1 MTFKPGEGRPPINL
15 SESEIRYA
23 MANTQSAA
31 AAARF
36 LNVSYESFR
45 KYAKKY
51 IDSSSGKSLFDLHKN
66 PSGTGISK
74 APTIRKNGLYGLN
87 DILEG
92 KYPNYNKNKLKDRLL
107 RSGEFEE
114 QCACCGFDERRI
126 TDYTVPLRLDWMDGD
141 KTNHKRENLQFLCLN
156 CYYLQVEN
164 PLGGRPSTNNMHP

>member
-23 MANTQSAA
+23 MANTQSAT

-51 IDSSSGKSLFDLHKN
+51 KDSATDKTLFDLHKN
-66 PSGTGISK
+66 ASGKGIRK
-74 APTIRKNGLYGLN
+74 APTIRRNGRYGIN

-92 KYPNYNKNKLKDRLL
+92 KHPNYDKKKLKERLL

-114 QCACCGFDERRI
+114 KCACCGFEERRI
-126 TDYTVPLRLDWMDGD
+126 TDYTVPLRLDWKDED
-141 KTNHKRENLQFLCLN
+141 KTNHKRDNIQFLCLN

-164 PLGGRPSTNNMHP
+164 PHGGRPPKNIHP